1 MVTRSAVAAQAT
13 ARGKGTSLADQTGT
27 EAGSERVAEAV
38 RRALSL
44 VGPAEHGVERLAD
57 EATVDEPAV

>member
-13 ARGKGTSLADQTGT
+13 ARSKGTSSAERTST
-27 EAGSERVAEAV
+27 EAASERVAEAV

-44 VGPAEHGVERLAD
+44 VGPAEHGVERPAD
-57 EATVDEPAV
+57 APAVDEPAV

>member
-1 MVTRSAVAAQAT
+1 MAEE
-13 ARGKGTSLADQTGT
+13 TSRD
-27 EAGSERVAEAV
+27 AGAERVAETV

-57 EATVDEPAV
+57 EPPVDEPPA